1 MCHSRTSIS
10 IPENLRGWRRLI
22 INLGLWNLVDGSYPW
37 QTNLERTVKYSISWR
52 ILVYQGLGNCLF
64 TKTKTWDTYERKN
77 MAAWNNVVTTI
88 EMMDQ
93 LLLGADKE
101 ILILNQKKKILIY
114 LCQGKAVRDLKIG
127 VGCVCK
133 NPGKNI
139 PLEKG
144 YL

>member
-1 MCHSRTSIS
+1 
-10 IPENLRGWRRLI
+10 
-22 INLGLWNLVDGSYPW
+22 
-37 QTNLERTVKYSISWR
+37 
-52 ILVYQGLGNCLF
+52 
-64 TKTKTWDTYERKN
+64 

-114 LCQGKAVRDLKIG
+114 LCQGKTVRDLKMG
-127 VGCVCK
+127 VGCICK

-139 PLEKG
+139 PLEKD